1 MAVTAAMHLLFLA
14 AFSWMWVEGL
24 LLWSSVV
31 AVSVRPGPRTTLCY
45 AAGWGEAPLHPT
57 PALSSTPPCMAPLPP
72 TTGPLSTPPDTHL
85 HLAPST
91 TQRPAL
97 PASGLHLGQK
107 LSFLRSA
114 HLQISPTPILL
125 TPPPL
130 QLVQP
135 PTSSPVSLTRDQ
147 LNPMPAASPKTP
159 GARGPPPGSP
169 RRPSGCPLLR
179 DSCGPKLCREPGP
192 EVTSFARL
200 ACSHRGRHP
209 GRVLPPGLRGPRTLL
224 AQRSHGHHLGL
235 RGACALRADC
245 EREARR
251 PGGLG
256 AGGTRQGGE
265 ALAPTDTRSPG
276 QYLHPDPRGDRHR
289 VQRPPPG
296 PHAEPAARPAAADQ
310 GPDVVRPQAEG
321 VRGKWGSEA

>member
-97 PASGLHLGQK
+97 QASCLHLGRK

-114 HLQISPTPILL
+114 HL
-125 TPPPL
+125 
-130 QLVQP
+130 
-135 PTSSPVSLTRDQ
+135 
-147 LNPMPAASPKTP
+147 
-159 GARGPPPGSP
+159 
-169 RRPSGCPLLR
+169 
-179 DSCGPKLCREPGP
+179 
-192 EVTSFARL
+192 
-200 ACSHRGRHP
+200 
-209 GRVLPPGLRGPRTLL
+209 
-224 AQRSHGHHLGL
+224 
-235 RGACALRADC
+235 
-245 EREARR
+245 
-251 PGGLG
+251 
-256 AGGTRQGGE
+256 
-265 ALAPTDTRSPG
+265 
-276 QYLHPDPRGDRHR
+276 
-289 VQRPPPG
+289 
-296 PHAEPAARPAAADQ
+296 
-310 GPDVVRPQAEG
+310 
-321 VRGKWGSEA
+321 